1 MLKKGWAVITAVIL
15 FVIGTVVLL
24 IDGLSVAELSDVI
37 KIIAGALQA
46 IGGVIVAI
54 KAIIDKAKASKEAK
68 AAE

>member
-1 MLKKGWAVITAVIL
+1 MLKKGWAVVVAVIL
-15 FVIGTVVLL
+15 FVIGTAVLL

-54 KAIIDKAKASKEAK
+54 KALIDKAKASKTK

>member
-37 KIIAGALQA
+37 KIIAGALQV

-54 KAIIDKAKASKEAK
+54 KAIIDKAKAFKEAK